1 MGRELNHGEVRDLLG
16 AYALDAVDDD
26 ERRAVDRHL
35 EDCPPCQVEVAEHRE
50 VAGMLASGFVPAPEG
65 LWDRIAGSLEEV
77 PPPMRGLASVA
88 SLDQARER
96 RRLGRG
102 PVRAIVAVGVAASV
116 GVVGLL
122 GVKVLD
128 TSERVNDVAAVL
140 HGDDVRSVAAAAAS
154 RPGARKVALRSPDGR
169 LTAQA
174 VLLADGTGY
183 LVDANLPTLPPDRT
197 YQLWAVTGHSTVSVG
212 VLGPAPGP
220 AAFRAAGDVHAL
232 AITEETA
239 GGVVTSQ
246 QQPKVAGTLA

>member
-1 MGRELNHGEVRDLLG
+1 VGRELNHGEVRDLLG
-16 AYALDAVDDD
+16 AYALDAVDDN

-35 EDCPPCQVEVAEHRE
+35 EDCPPCQAEVAEHRE
-50 VAGMLASGFVPAPEG
+50 VVGMLASGFVPAPEG

-77 PPPMRGLASVA
+77 PPPMRGLAPVA
-88 SLDQARER
+88 FLERERER
-96 RRLGRG
+96 RRLAPG

-128 TSERVNDVAAVL
+128 TSNKVNDVAAAL
-140 HGDDVRSVAAAAAS
+140 HGEDVRGAALAAAS
-154 RPGARKVALRSPDGR
+154 RPDARKVALRSPDGR

-183 LVDANLPTLPPDRT
+183 LVDANLPALSPERT
-197 YQLWAVTGHSTVSVG
+197 YQLWAVGRSTVSVG
-212 VLGPAPGP
+212 VLGPVPGP
-220 AAFRAAGDVHAL
+220 TAFRAAGDVRAL

-239 GGVVTSQ
+239 GGVVSSQ
-246 QQPKVAGTLA
+246 QQPRVAGTVA